1 MAKSS
6 SLTATYE
13 ALPKLVKIL
22 IQFFFGWVFGGIY
35 RIAKFLEKKKMIED
49 EVERINGVHVGPSP
63 VLLEIL
69 KEHDSTPITNGI
81 SLAEL
86 LRRPELDYDCLAP
99 VDKNRPDNLSRKVKE
114 AVEIEVKYDG
124 YIKRQ
129 LRDAKRFEKLE
140 NKKIP
145 ADTDYFSITGIRA
158 ETKQKLSQIK
168 PTSIGQASRISGVS
182 PSDIQV
188 LMIYF
193 GIN

>member
-1 MAKSS
+1 
-6 SLTATYE
+6 
-13 ALPKLVKIL
+13 
-22 IQFFFGWVFGGIY
+22 
-35 RIAKFLEKKKMIED
+35 MIED
-49 EVERINGVHVGPSP
+49 EVERINGVHVGPSE

-86 LRRPELDYDCLAP
+86 LRRPELDYECLSP
-99 VDKNRPDNLSRKVKE
+99 VDKNRPENLPEKVKE

-140 NKKIP
+140 SKKIP

-158 ETKQKLSQIK
+158 ETKQKLSKIK